1 MEDSGVTGQGVGWG
15 VGCVGAAAV
24 HGAKQLCTASVLSQ
38 PLVRSWEAQGRL
50 LGEAVCSSEDPCWC
64 DEAAP
69 TEVDSVALNADL
81 PGPFTF

>member
-1 MEDSGVTGQGVGWG
+1 MG
-15 VGCVGAAAV
+15 VGCAGYGAV
-24 HGAKQLCTASVLSQ
+24 HGAEQLCTGSILSQ
-38 PLVRSWEAQGRL
+38 SLVRNWKAQGHL

-69 TEVDSVALNADL
+69 TEVDSVALDADL